1 MLNNFVKNNK
11 NTAIEIVTLQD
22 LGYMLADNQADL
34 TIKQKIFLNHAIPM
48 VREEQEKQQENA
60 NKTNTASNSLKRRV
74 LEKRKEQQVMEN
86 LS

>member
-1 MLNNFVKNNK
+1 MLKTFVKNNK

-48 VREEQEKQQENA
+48 VREEQEKEQ
-60 NKTNTASNSLKRRV
+60 NKSNNTNTASNSLKRRV
-74 LEKRKEQQVMEN
+74 LEKRKEQLMEDIP
-86 LS
+86 

>member
-74 LEKRKEQQVMEN
+74 LEKIKEQKLMEN
-86 LS
+86 L